1 MVAYFFMF
9 IFVLSKT
16 HIMENT
22 KLKSATYVQPF
33 STVQSE
39 RYLVENQED
48 LKAFFN
54 AFPKNKEFLGKVLKD
69 DVERGKIV
77 LLTDA
82 TMSGFSSYCYETVL
96 GDRDISEVHPTSF
109 IRVTK

>member
-1 MVAYFFMF
+1 
-9 IFVLSKT
+9 
-16 HIMENT
+16 MENT

-33 STVQSE
+33 STVESE

-48 LKAFFN
+48 LKAFFK
-54 AFPKNKEFLGKVLKD
+54 AFPENKTYLGKVLKE
-69 DVERGKIV
+69 DVERGKII
-77 LLTDA
+77 LLTET

-96 GDRDISEVHPTSF
+96 GDREVSEVHPTSF